1 MQIDP
6 SEFLRATIA
15 NVGGL
20 SLSVYTV
27 GAALVSLS
35 VAFAFVGT
43 ILFLVNRDMFAYYNE
58 KNRVARKKER
68 YQQRQQARK
77 EHMKRVNRYQ
87 AYLDGF
93 KDY

>member
-15 NVGGL
+15 NVGGV

-27 GAALVSLS
+27 GAALVSVS
-35 VAFAFVGT
+35 VAFAVVGT
-43 ILFLVNRDMFAYYNE
+43 IMFLVNRDMFAYYNE
-58 KNRVARKKER
+58 KNREARKREIKQER
-68 YQQRQQARK
+68 QKAYK